1 MSFCRQLG
9 NVGDEKGIK
18 KEDKAGLQMFPG
30 TLCQIKF
37 QWVTFL
43 DTRDYPSFG

>member
-9 NVGDEKGIK
+9 NVGDEEAIK
-18 KEDKAGLQMFPG
+18 KEEKSKAGLQMFLG

-37 QWVTFL
+37 QWVIFL
-43 DTRDYPSFG
+43 DTRDYP